1 MSPAFAI
8 RAVTRSSPSPFV
20 PNYQGAEFCEMPLP
34 VSTEPWPKFESQR
47 LREMANDHYDAAR
60 EQLVARIGNKPFVW
74 PRRTMYFFCDVHAD
88 ADAWRRSLIASG
100 GVRWLGPGDDEYE
113 LSDEGRQATF
123 VIAGDCFDKGPSN
136 LRLLRAIK
144 RLIDRGAEVRLLAGN
159 HDLRTLVGL
168 AYLGKTDPRF
178 AHLFVR
184 MGKKT
189 MPLFQE
195 IRDEYLQPGETSE
208 LSEHALRELLFPS
221 EQWFRE
227 FPIVAR
233 GLIPDKKL
241 VKELQRIREKM
252 VELPDRCEQLGLSLR
267 VVHRA
272 AHEAARLFLA
282 PEGEFRW
289 FIDRLRLA
297 ERWGSF
303 LLVHAGVGDGTA
315 AIIAK
320 AGVEGVNAW
329 FDRLMRDD
337 MFELYFGELGNMF
350 RTKYRDIDW
359 PFSSV
364 GVGHMMRAGIYGI
377 VHGHQNILRGQRV
390 LIREGLLNFE
400 CDASVDI
407 NTRRIE
413 GLRGLGGAVVVFR
426 PDGVALGI
434 SADYPHVKVFEAN
447 KVFPLLTL
455 V

>member
-8 RAVTRSSPSPFV
+8 RTQSTPRSPLLHD
-20 PNYQGAEFCEMPLP
+20 YQGTEFCEIPLP
-34 VSTEPWPKFESQR
+34 VTTEPWPKFEAER
-47 LREMANDHYDAAR
+47 LRDLANDHYDAAR
-60 EQLVARIGNKPFVW
+60 EQLTRRIGHKPFVW
-74 PRRTMYFFCDVHAD
+74 PRRTMYFFCDIHAD

-113 LSDEGRQATF
+113 LSDEGKRATF
-123 VIAGDCFDKGPSN
+123 VVAGDCFDKGPSN

-144 RLIDRGAEVRLLAGN
+144 ILIDKGADVRILAGN

-168 AYLGKTDPRF
+168 AYLGRTEPRF

-189 MPLFQE
+189 IPLFQE
-195 IRDEYLQPGETSE
+195 ILDEYLEPGATSSLGE
-208 LSEHALRELLFPS
+208 QALRERLFPG
-221 EQWFRE
+221 ERWFAE
-227 FPIVAR
+227 FPKLAR

-241 VKELQRIREKM
+241 VKEITRIREKM
-252 VELPDRCEQLGLSLR
+252 VELPDRCERMGLSLGQ
-267 VVHRA
+267 VYAAAERA
-272 AHEAARLFLA
+272 VQLFWA
-282 PEGEFRW
+282 PDGEFRW
-289 FIDRLRLA
+289 YFDRMRLA

-315 AIIAK
+315 AVLARSGIA
-320 AGVEGVNAW
+320 GVNAW
-329 FDRLMRDD
+329 FDRLMRED

-359 PFSSV
+359 RFSQT
-364 GVGHMMRAGIYGI
+364 GVEHMYMAGIYGI

-390 LIREGLLNFE
+390 LMREGLLNFE
-400 CDASVDI
+400 CDASVDC
-407 NTRRIE
+407 NTRKLE

-447 KVFPLLTL
+447 KVIPLLTL

>member
-1 MSPAFAI
+1 MPSAFAI
-8 RAVTRSSPSPFV
+8 RAVPRVSPHPFV
-20 PNYQGAEFCEMPLP
+20 PRYQGAEFCEMPLP
-34 VSTEPWPKFESQR
+34 VSVEPWPKFDSPR
-47 LREMANDHYDAAR
+47 LRDMANDHYDAAR
-60 EQLVARIGNKPFVW
+60 EPLIDRIGAKPFVW
-74 PRRTMYFFCDVHAD
+74 PRRTLYFFCDIHAD

-100 GVRWLGPGDDEYE
+100 GVRWTGPGDDEYE
-113 LSDEGRQATF
+113 LSDEGRTATF

-144 RLIDRGAEVRLLAGN
+144 RLIDRGADVRLLAGN

-189 MPLFQE
+189 MPLFRE
-195 IRDEYLQPGETSE
+195 IQDGYLEPGETSE
-208 LSEHALRELLFPS
+208 RSELDLRELLFPT
-221 EQWFRE
+221 ERWFEE
-227 FPIVAR
+227 FPVVAR
-233 GLIPDKKL
+233 GLIPAKKL
-241 VKELQRIREKM
+241 IKELARIREKM
-252 VELPDRCEQLGLSLR
+252 VEMPAKCEQLGLSLD

-272 AHEAARLFLA
+272 AQEAAKLFLA
-282 PEGEFRW
+282 PDGEFRW
-289 FIDRLRLA
+289 FLDRVRLA

-315 AIIAK
+315 ALLAES
-320 AGVEGVNAW
+320 GVEGVNAK
-329 FDRLMRDD
+329 FDRLVRDD

-359 PFSSV
+359 PFTAV
-364 GVGHMMRAGIYGI
+364 GVEHMYRAGIYGI

-390 LIREGLLNFE
+390 LMREGLLNFE

-407 NTRRIE
+407 NTRRLE
-413 GLRGLGGAVVVFR
+413 GLRGPGGAVVVFR

-434 SADYPHVKVFEAN
+434 SADYPHVKVFEAS
-447 KVFPLLTL
+447 KVFPMLTL